1 MVKASGKS
9 EKIEIFKKPDWER
22 ALALN
27 TYEDILDGGGV
38 YNN

>member
-1 MVKASGKS
+1 MEKVERSKS
-9 EKIEIFKKPDWER
+9 LRNQDWER